1 MIYYLYVALGL
12 SIAVNLILWYFASH
26 NETQEINPSIFTKQL
41 KELMMAIQQVAATLK
56 AQVDATNLILERLS
70 AKSSDLKAQLAAAQ
84 QAAAQAQADLAAAN
98 SARDQLVAQAAA
110 DEASLNDLVN
120 SVQTNTSDA
129 QQLDSVLSS

>member
-1 MIYYLYVALGL
+1 
-12 SIAVNLILWYFASH
+12 
-26 NETQEINPSIFTKQL
+26 
-41 KELMMAIQQVAATLK
+41 MAIQQVAATLK